1 MADWYPGTPS
11 ELFPGSPTPGAPGG
25 SSFHEVRFPLDYA
38 QGASGGPMYSTKIT
52 VVDSGAE
59 ERTQLWARGRLMFE
73 IGYTADPTDFAIII
87 AFFRA
92 RKGKA
97 YGFRFRD
104 WSDYTAT
111 LEPLATAPVMQLIKT
126 YSDAD
131 GSEVRTIT
139 KPCNDGTFQ
148 LYDNGS
154 PVSSIVDYTTGRIT
168 PTTYHSSHAYTWSG
182 RFDVPVRFDVDKLT
196 YIQDHVSSRSISSL
210 PVVEVL
216 T

>member
-1 MADWYPGTPS
+1 MPEWFPGTPP
-11 ELFPGSPTPGAPGG
+11 ELFPGSPDAGTPGGT
-25 SSFHEVRFPLDYA
+25 SFHEVRFPLDYA
-38 QGASGGPMYSTKIT
+38 QGASGGPMYSTKVT

-59 ERTQLWARGRLMFE
+59 QRVQLWSRGRLAFD
-73 IGYTADPTDFAIII
+73 IGYTANPTDFAVIL

-92 RKGKA
+92 RKGRA

-111 LEPLATAPVMQLIKT
+111 LELITTAPVMQLTKT
-126 YSDAD
+126 YADAD
-131 GSEVRTIT
+131 GGEVRIIT
-139 KPCNDGTFQ
+139 KPCSDGTFQ

-154 PVSSIVDYTTGRIT
+154 PVGSSVDYTAGLVT
-168 PTTYHSSHAYTWSG
+168 PTSYSPGHTYRWSG

-196 YIQDHVSSRSISSL
+196 FVQDHVGSRTIQAL